1 MNKSLEAFAA
11 LTAKALPAQRRSNGA
26 VIYTRVSTKEQAENN
41 GSLETQKK
49 YCDMYADRRGIQI
62 VEYFGGT
69 HESAR
74 TDERKEF
81 QRMLE
86 FVKRRK
92 DVSFIIVYSY
102 DRLSRS
108 GMSASVVLEK
118 LKKEGVYALSATQ
131 EVDSS
136 TSSGTF
142 QQDLFLLFSKFDN
155 DLRRDKT
162 VGGMQ
167 DKLRNGFIV
176 GAVPF
181 GYTNT
186 NPGRGKDPVLV
197 INEDGKLLRKAF
209 MLKYKY
215 NWDNVRICNEL
226 RSEGFRKDR
235 KNLHDYLRNPVY
247 CGVIVSSL
255 IPGEAIEAKHPP
267 IISKEI
273 FQHINQILDERRQK
287 GLQYDSYKEELP
299 LKGFVK
305 SATDETNLT
314 GYLVKSRNNRPYY
327 KNNVNGAK
335 ENVSAEKLHNLF
347 IELLGAYTLADPKFI
362 EPMKAILLESF
373 DELSEESKSS
383 TTNLENQ
390 LIKLEADLKKVKR
403 RHALGEVDKEV
414 YEEFKAECEAEINQ
428 IGELLSKSTF
438 KLSNIEKMIRKAIE
452 IALDLPKMLVSANVD
467 NKKQI
472 QKMLFP
478 EGLVYDFKK
487 GEYRTLRVNV
497 FFQRISVISRVSGG
511 LEITKGIISDAL
523 SSCVAGTRL
532 ERATFGL

>member
-1 MNKSLEAFAA
+1 M
-11 LTAKALPAQRRSNGA
+11 
-26 VIYTRVSTKEQAENN
+26 
-41 GSLETQKK
+41 
-49 YCDMYADRRGIQI
+49 
-62 VEYFGGT
+62 
-69 HESAR
+69 
-74 TDERKEF
+74 
-81 QRMLE
+81 
-86 FVKRRK
+86 
-92 DVSFIIVYSY
+92 
-102 DRLSRS
+102 
-108 GMSASVVLEK
+108 
-118 LKKEGVYALSATQ
+118 
-131 EVDSS
+131 
-136 TSSGTF
+136 
-142 QQDLFLLFSKFDN
+142 
-155 DLRRDKT
+155 
-162 VGGMQ
+162 
-167 DKLRNGFIV
+167 
-176 GAVPF
+176 
-181 GYTNT
+181 
-186 NPGRGKDPVLV
+186 
-197 INEDGKLLRKAF
+197 
-209 MLKYKY
+209 
-215 NWDNVRICNEL
+215 
-226 RSEGFRKDR
+226 
-235 KNLHDYLRNPVY
+235 RNPVY

-287 GLQYDSYKEELP
+287 GLRYDSYKDELP

-314 GYLVKSRNNRPYY
+314 GYIVKSRNNRPYY

-335 ENVSAEKLHNLF
+335 ENVSAEKLHNQF
-347 IELLGAYTLADPKFI
+347 IDLLGTYTLADPKFI

-373 DELSEESKSS
+373 DELTEESKSS

-438 KLSNIEKMIRKAIE
+438 KLSNIEKTIRKAIE
-452 IALDLPKMLVSANVD
+452 IALDLPKMWVSANVD

-497 FFQRISVISRVSGG
+497 FFQKISAMTGFWEV
-511 LEITKGIISDAL
+511 
-523 SSCVAGTRL
+523 
-532 ERATFGL
+532 